1 MTVRTLTI
9 TQTPDWRAGLR
20 AAGKATVRGRYAG
33 EVLNFENPA
42 QFFGQLTER
51 RWELVRAAQGRGAL
65 PVRELAR
72 LVERDVRR
80 VHDDVVALTN
90 LGLLERTE
98 GGGVI
103 CPFATVHVVFKL
115 EPVAA

>member
-1 MTVRTLTI
+1 MTERTLTI

-20 AAGKATVRGRYAG
+20 AAGKAALRGRYAG
-33 EVLNFENPA
+33 EVLNFESSA
-42 QFFGQLTER
+42 QFFSQLTER

-80 VHDDVVALTN
+80 VHDDVVVLTN

-103 CPFATVHVVFKL
+103 CPFATVHVDFKL
-115 EPVAA
+115 ERAAA

>member
-1 MTVRTLTI
+1 M
-9 TQTPDWRAGLR
+9 
-20 AAGKATVRGRYAG
+20 
-33 EVLNFENPA
+33 
-42 QFFGQLTER
+42 
-51 RWELVRAAQGRGAL
+51 
-65 PVRELAR
+65 RELAR

-103 CPFATVHVVFKL
+103 CPFATVHVDFKL

>member
-1 MTVRTLTI
+1 MSLRKENDMTVRTLTI

-51 RWELVRAAQGRGAL
+51 RWSWCVPRRAGAHCPCVNWRGWWSATC
-65 PVRELAR
+65 
-72 LVERDVRR
+72 
-80 VHDDVVALTN
+80 VACTTMWW
-90 LGLLERTE
+90 R
-98 GGGVI
+98 
-103 CPFATVHVVFKL
+103 
-115 EPVAA
+115 

>member
-42 QFFGQLTER
+42 PFFGQLTER

-103 CPFATVHVVFKL
+103 CPFATVHVDFKL

>member
-1 MTVRTLTI
+1 MTERTLTI

-20 AAGKATVRGRYAG
+20 AAGKAALRGRYAG
-33 EVLNFENPA
+33 EVLNFESPA

-90 LGLLERTE
+90 LGLLERTK

-103 CPFATVHVVFKL
+103 CPFATVHVDFKL

>member
-1 MTVRTLTI
+1 M
-9 TQTPDWRAGLR
+9 
-20 AAGKATVRGRYAG
+20 
-33 EVLNFENPA
+33 
-42 QFFGQLTER
+42 
-51 RWELVRAAQGRGAL
+51 RAAQGRGAL

-80 VHDDVVALTN
+80 VHADVVALTN

-103 CPFATVHVVFKL
+103 CPFATVHVDFKL

>member
-20 AAGKATVRGRYAG
+20 AAGKATVCGRYAG

-103 CPFATVHVVFKL
+103 CPFATVHVDFKL